1 MCPRAVGR
9 SLTHRYPTG
18 YFVTAPD
25 LLGHGNAR
33 RGSDYTIAAL
43 TEELRP
49 LFTIPGHDDPPYD
62 VVVGHSLGGLVASA
76 LLPLLKC
83 TRPVR
88 VVLVDP
94 PLEQTPEQVAFHRTL
109 FGNTVRN
116 PKTPE
121 EIQHERPQ
129 CTKENAILFSLS
141 VRLCDVAAVEAILDV
156 SLCSNPGW
164 RDGHSCET
172 RVLAKRAVVVFTP
185 ALVSAG
191 QRSVDRAGCRP
202 VQGALR
208 EGGGFEGIPTCERKD
223 GLECFSYDPVRVS
236 VGRRRDSPRRYRGS
250 RLVLS

>member
-1 MCPRAVGR
+1 
-9 SLTHRYPTG
+9 
-18 YFVTAPD
+18 
-25 LLGHGNAR
+25 
-33 RGSDYTIAAL
+33 L

-141 VRLCDVAAVEAILDV
+141 VRLCDVAAVEAILDQNV
-156 SLCSNPGW
+156 PWSFSHQLSLAPDNVQL
-164 RDGHSCET
+164 T
-172 RVLAKRAVVVFTP
+172 VLAADPSKAPCVRVEDLKAYPHVNAKTVWNASHMIPFEFPLVVVET
-185 ALVSAG
+185 AL
-191 QRSVDRAGCRP
+191 
-202 VQGALR
+202 
-208 EGGGFEGIPTCERKD
+208 EGTEVHG
-223 GLECFSYDPVRVS
+223 
-236 VGRRRDSPRRYRGS
+236 
-250 RLVLS
+250 